1 MPTGALTAGI
11 DVAQVV
17 LYVFWFF
24 FAGLIY
30 YLHRENKRE
39 GYPLVSDRS
48 EHITVQGFP
57 PVPAPKTYI
66 LPHGAGTVQAPCPS
80 RADRREPALRPAAN
94 FPGAPF
100 VPTGDAM
107 RDGVGA
113 ASYAERADHPD
124 VTFENHIK
132 IRPLRMLS
140 SPWSV
145 ESGSPDPRGMRVVGA
160 DGVEAGKVTDVWI
173 DQSEYMIRYLEVA
186 LNGDAGTVLVPMPLV
201 RLRREPKGD
210 PSKPLSERLID
221 GRPRRVEV
229 ASILGSQ
236 FAYAPRLANPEQI
249 TLLEE
254 DKVSAYFGGG
264 HLHATPERAEPLL

>member
-17 LYVFWFF
+17 LYVFWIF

-66 LPHGAGTVQAPCPS
+66 LPHGGTVQAPCPS
-80 RADRREPALRPAAN
+80 RADRRAVAAIPAAN
-94 FPGAPF
+94 FPGAPL

-113 ASYAERADHPD
+113 ASYAERSDHPD
-124 VTFENHIK
+124 LTFEGHVKIK
-132 IRPLRMLS
+132 PLRTLGDKWHVDS
-140 SPWSV
+140 SD
-145 ESGSPDPRGMRVVGA
+145 PDPRGMRVVGA
-160 DGVEAGKVTDVWI
+160 DGVEAGKVVDVWI
-173 DQSEYMIRYLEVA
+173 DQAEYMIRYLEVT
-186 LNGDAGTVLVPMPLV
+186 LNGDAGTVLLPMPLV
-201 RLRREPKGD
+201 RLRREPKSD
-210 PSKPLSERLID
+210 PDAPLSQRLID

-236 FAYAPRLANPEQI
+236 FAHVPRLAQPEQV

-254 DKVSAYFGGG
+254 DKISAYYGGG
-264 HLHATPERAEPLL
+264 HLHATPERSEPWL